1 MNAKTSQPRT
11 GRDPAAIEAALNA
24 LADEVAAD
32 DYELPTGA
40 RVRTPAPEESRA
52 FLEQFVSTDKLDRIS
67 RGGRPSMSGAGTSP
81 KRQVRLPADVDAE
94 LVRLAQAQGR
104 TPSAVLRDAVTTY
117 LRSA

>member
-1 MNAKTSQPRT
+1 MTTTKPQA

-24 LADEVAAD
+24 LADDVGAD
-32 DYELPTGA
+32 DYELPAGT
-40 RVRTPAPEESRA
+40 RVRATAPGEGRA
-52 FLEQFVSTDKLDRIS
+52 FLKQFVSASELDRIA

-81 KRQVRLPADVDAE
+81 KRQVRLPADVDAA

-104 TPSAVLRDAVTTY
+104 TPSAVLRDAMTAY